1 MANQPTYEELAKQFA
16 EQKDAIEKI
25 LKLNE
30 IFSLLGE
37 NPRTNIEVIVQH
49 AAKLLQ
55 GACCLYSR
63 LDNQKQSL
71 IAWASYNLP
80 SDFIRK
86 DTPDGHICY
95 EVTMNEKDKPVV
107 IGDIGRTIYHDTDP
121 NVKKYGL
128 KSYLGFPVSLGGS
141 TIGALCIVDIKAR
154 EFSETEIHI
163 ISALARAV
171 SLEEERDQAKKKLQE
186 SEEKFRAIANTAM
199 DSIFCKDIN
208 RHYTF
213 VNSSMAQLMGCTEAE
228 LVGKVPEEVFSKE
241 DAAVVNE
248 VDQRTLGGENVSEV
262 RSLTI
267 AGKPYTFH
275 SVQVPLRDAD
285 GNIKGISGI
294 VRDITALKQAEEDL
308 RKERDK
314 SQHYLDIASVILVA
328 IDTEQTVTMINKKGC
343 EILGYEEHEIVGT
356 KWFNRFI
363 KAEKAEELKRLFNQI
378 ISEKIEAPEYYE
390 SAILTKFH
398 GERVLAWNNSLIRDE
413 SGRIIGTLS
422 SGEDI
427 TDRKRVEEA
436 LSKTNERLEQQ
447 VKARTAELKER
458 NIALKVLLD
467 QRKDDKER
475 LEKTIMVNIKELIN
489 PNLARLKKSLINDR
503 QKTELAILEANL
515 DEIIAPFETSL
526 SSEYLKLTPT
536 EIQVANF
543 IKHGATSQEIASSLR
558 LSRRTI
564 DTHRHNIRK
573 KIGIRGKGVNLGTY
587 LSSHT

>member
-1 MANQPTYEELAKQFA
+1 MANQPAYGELAKQLA

-37 NPRTNIEVIVQH
+37 NPKTNIEIIAQH

-63 LDNQKQSL
+63 LDHEKQSL
-71 IAWASYNLP
+71 IAWASHNLP

-141 TIGALCIVDIKAR
+141 TIGALCIVDIKER

-163 ISALARAV
+163 ISTLARAV
-171 SLEEERDQAKKKLQE
+171 SLEEERNQAKKKLQE
-186 SEEKFRAIANTAM
+186 SEEKFRSIANTAM

-248 VDQRTLGGENVSEV
+248 VDQRALRGENVSEV

-267 AGKPYTFH
+267 SGKPYTFH

-294 VRDITALKQAEEDL
+294 VRDITELKQA
-308 RKERDK
+308 
-314 SQHYLDIASVILVA
+314 
-328 IDTEQTVTMINKKGC
+328 
-343 EILGYEEHEIVGT
+343 
-356 KWFNRFI
+356 
-363 KAEKAEELKRLFNQI
+363 
-378 ISEKIEAPEYYE
+378 
-390 SAILTKFH
+390 
-398 GERVLAWNNSLIRDE
+398 
-413 SGRIIGTLS
+413 
-422 SGEDI
+422 
-427 TDRKRVEEA
+427 EEA

-475 LEKTIMVNIKELIN
+475 LEKTIMVNIKKLIN
-489 PNLARLKKSLINDR
+489 PSLARLKKSLINGR

-515 DEIIAPFETSL
+515 DEIIAPFESSL

-587 LSSHT
+587 LSSRT

>member
-1 MANQPTYEELAKQFA
+1 MVKQPTYEELAKQFA

-25 LKLNE
+25 SKLNE

-37 NPRTNIEVIVQH
+37 NPRTNIEVIVEH

-55 GACCLYSR
+55 GACCLYNR
-63 LDNQKQSL
+63 LDNEKQSL
-71 IAWASYNLP
+71 IAWAYHNLP

-86 DTPDGHICY
+86 DTPYGHICY

-107 IGDIGRTIYHDTDP
+107 IGDIGSTIYHDTDP

-128 KSYLGFPVSLGGS
+128 KSYLGFPVLLGDD
-141 TIGALCIVDIKAR
+141 TIGALCIVDIKER

-163 ISALARAV
+163 ISTLAKAV
-171 SLEEERDQAKKKLQE
+171 SLEEERNQAKKKLRE
-186 SEEKFRAIANTAM
+186 SEERFRSITNTAL

-213 VNSSMAQLMGCTEAE
+213 VNSSMVQLMGCTETE
-228 LVGKVPEEVFSKE
+228 LVGKVPEEVFNKE
-241 DAAVVNE
+241 DATIVNE
-248 VDQRTLGGENVSEV
+248 VDQRTLSGENVSEV

-267 AGKPYTFH
+267 AGKPYIFH
-275 SVQVPLRDAD
+275 TIQVPLRDSD
-285 GNIKGISGI
+285 GNITGISGI
-294 VRDITALKQAEEDL
+294 VRDITELKQAEENL

-314 SQHYLDIASVILVA
+314 SQHYLNIAGVILVA
-328 IDTEQTVTMINKKGC
+328 IDTEQNVMMINKKGC
-343 EILGYEEHEIVGT
+343 EILGYEEHEIVGK

-363 KAEKAEELKRLFNQI
+363 KAKEAKEIRSVFNQI
-378 ISEKIEAPEYYE
+378 ISGKIEVAEYHE
-390 SAILTKFH
+390 NAILTKYRE
-398 GERVLAWNNSLIRDE
+398 ERIIAWHNSLVRDE

-427 TDRKRVEEA
+427 TERKRAEEA
-436 LSKTNERLEQQ
+436 LSKTNERLEQK
-447 VKARTAELKER
+447 VKERTAELKER
-458 NIALKVLLD
+458 NTVLKVLLD
-467 QRKDDKER
+467 QRKNDKER
-475 LEKTIMVNIKELIN
+475 LEKTIILNIKKLIS
-489 PNLARLKKSLINDR
+489 PNLTRLKKSPLNDR

-515 DEIIAPFETSL
+515 DEIISPFESSL

-536 EIQVANF
+536 EMQVANF
-543 IKHGATSQEIASSLR
+543 IRHGATSPEIASSLK
-558 LSRRTI
+558 LSRRTV

-573 KIGIRGKGVNLGTY
+573 KIGIRGKGVNLRTY